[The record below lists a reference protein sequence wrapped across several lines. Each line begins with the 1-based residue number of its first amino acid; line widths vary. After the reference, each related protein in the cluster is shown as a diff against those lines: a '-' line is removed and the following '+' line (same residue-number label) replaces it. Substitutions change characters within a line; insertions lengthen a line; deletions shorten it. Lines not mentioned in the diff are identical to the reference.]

1 MVPQKEDKTKVA
13 IIGMSCVYPDAPGV
27 NELWENILQQ
37 RVSFRQFPAKRLN
50 EEYFNLKNDPE
61 DKIYSS
67 KGAFIKDYSFDRA
80 RFNISKSNYE
90 TADLTHWLTLE
101 TTDNALNDAGLKD
114 LLTVDLKK
122 EVGVII
128 GNTLTGEQ
136 TRSNLLRLR
145 WPYVANV
152 LKTTLKQEQLKDD
165 EINRILA
172 RSKKLYKSAF
182 ADFKEDSLAGGL
194 ANTIAGRICN
204 YYDFKGGGYTIDG
217 ACSSS
222 LLSVIKGCESIL
234 QKDLKIAI
242 VGGVDVS
249 LDPFELVGFSR
260 TEALAKSKMLV
271 YDEHSN
277 GFWPGEGCGILILA
291 DYEFAVQNN
300 LNILASIIGWGI
312 SSDGKGGITR
322 PEKDGQKLALK
333 RAAEK
338 AKISFSDLDYIEGH
352 GTGTKKGDETEL
364 TAVQEM
370 LSETDHKNNHK
381 TYIGSIKA
389 NIGHTKAAAGVAG
402 LIKAVCVARN
412 KVIPPASSNHTP
424 HAIFKQNEQLILPD
438 QQIILN
444 KKPSL
449 KVGVSS
455 MGFGGINT
463 HVIVE
468 GDNTSAVNPYDNN
481 RQINH
486 KFFDAELF
494 AFAESSIEKL
504 QEKLETVT
512 ARCNNLS
519 FAEFS
524 DLSCTLI
531 KLYSYKKYRA
541 SVVARN
547 VEELKEKLIFLK
559 KNIKENTPFKDIE
572 RGIYYSADQKKVR
585 TGLLFPGQGN
595 KFMDI
600 YSNLRVIYPSVFS
613 KIPGLIN
620 HTTSSISTATA
631 QPALVNTA
639 CLGMDILEEYGIYAQ
654 TAVGHSVGELACL
667 YFSKSLSYHQT
678 IELAAFRG
686 QLMEESKAVKGSML
700 LVNPVE
706 DEAYC
711 LKKISAA
718 ELSIACINS
727 SEQWVISGKSEQIE
741 SLHADLKIKGFACLK
756 LNVENAFHSELMKD
770 VESAFDTYLKTV
782 PFQEKDRY
790 YYSTVT
796 AEKVK
801 ENESVK
807 ELLLTQLT
815 SPVLFKDTVEK
826 ANKEVDLWIEAGAA
840 DSLKKL
846 LASNNIE
853 NAISLGLQG
862 DSIWDLSNVL
872 AYLISFDNTFK
883 IEHHISRRVFKM
895 VDLDVE
901 NTYII
906 NPCENIDSFGEEKE
920 NVSEEIEEI
929 QEEETINVVSELVSN
944 QNLHRLFKEELA
956 KALELEADRIKDD
969 SRLLD
974 DYHLNSLYVVQF
986 ITSFAKKNDLKVSN
1000 TLLEYSNA
1008 SVQDI
1013 VKMFL
1018 QYNFDDQF
1026 EGKDAGMELKSTWI
1040 KTFVKKWCREGAI
1053 TAERKFMSAM
1063 EEGKCFTYNTY
1074 DDLLIVRYT
1083 ARQYSHWLND
1093 LLELKKILDH
1103 HLLSKKLVFVYDK
1116 DYFSSFLKSLLKENL
1131 LGKLLLIYENDAAF
1145 AEDDFYV
1152 QLLNGDPLQEV
1163 KIEKENIYIPEFEY
1177 DYSLE
1182 ETDVNAV
1189 VKGTILVSGGGK
1201 GIAFE
1206 AIRRMSYRHDIDFLI
1221 IGRADRDKDPA
1232 LKYNLELLEKT
1243 KISYNYL
1250 SIDLTKEED
1259 ILKLKEYIGSNKVD
1273 ITGFIH
1279 SAGYNNPQKFEL
1291 ITKDSLEATF
1301 NPKVAGFNNVF
1312 GIIPKESLR
1321 FVFTFG
1327 SVIGNVGMEGNAEYA
1342 FANQCLRNTV
1352 EELKVQNDH
1361 IRFLNFEWSVWD
1373 EVGMGHDLGLL
1384 ELLKL
1389 NGVIPINIDTGS
1401 EILLNALVAKNVE
1414 TSLFVSGKFPELR
1427 RKSNDVVAHQ
1437 YRFVEDIIENI
1448 RGVEFVSEV
1457 NISPV
1462 TDRYLLDHVVDNNI
1476 LFPGVMGVEAGL
1488 QSFDV
1493 FTNRQCKLSHLRL
1506 RNIEFQ
1512 NPIIL
1517 QDATQEIKLRIVIE
1531 RQWASIYSVS
1541 ILSGVNNFSVKH
1553 FTYEIEVLPENN
1565 IPFFE
1570 EMPDLKPMGL
1580 QHVYDHLL
1588 FHGSSFQVVEQFEFL
1603 RYDKMV
1609 ASVKPNVTND
1619 VFNQYMGNGLMG
1631 VNPYIMDALLHSI
1644 QICVP
1649 HQRLLPVSIDSV
1661 NYHLDEI
1668 SGEQLLRIKAIEH
1681 YNDGVVYNY
1690 TIQLIDADNRCL
1702 VNLEG
1707 VSFKRVESIKD
1718 VSYTPEQTA
1727 IIVNRFLAENKSLKN
1742 AEYNLVFEPLDFLT
1756 YKRIDGKPFLDE
1768 QEFVS
1773 KSDSGT
1779 VQSAIIASERVGLDI
1794 EMVKPSNESRWK
1806 NVLRTPQYEL
1816 AEYLSKEL
1824 KEDINVSATRIWTAI
1839 ECVRKIGH
1847 LESGDVFLTKTHSS
1861 GFLELQVNG
1870 HEIYNTCISIIGDDA
1885 ISNIYSIS
1893 IIR

>member
-1 MVPQKEDKTKVA
+1 MLPQKEDKSKVA
-13 IIGMSCVYPDAPGV
+13 IIGMSCIYPDAPGV
-27 NELWENILQQ
+27 NELWENVLQQ

-67 KGAFIKDYSFDRA
+67 KGAFIKNYSFDRA

-114 LLTVDLKK
+114 LLTGDLKK

-152 LKTTLKQEQLKDD
+152 LKTTLKQEQLQDD

-172 RSKKLYKSAF
+172 RSKKLYKSSF

-234 QKDLKIAI
+234 QKDLKLAI

-260 TEALAKSKMLV
+260 TEALAKSGMLV

-291 DYEFAVQNN
+291 DYEFAVQNK

-333 RAAEK
+333 RAAIK
-338 AKISFSDLDYIEGH
+338 AQISFSDLDYIEGH

-370 LSETDHKNNHK
+370 LAEAGVNKDHK

-412 KVIPPASSNHTP
+412 KVIPPASGNNTP
-424 HAIFKQNEQLILPD
+424 HAIFKQNDQLVLPG

-444 KKPSL
+444 KKPAL

-463 HVIVE
+463 HVIIE
-468 GDNTSAVNPYDNN
+468 GNN
-481 RQINH
+481 DSETKSFDHNRKVNH

-494 AFAESSIEKL
+494 VFSESSVGKL
-504 QEKLETVT
+504 LEKLETVIS
-512 ARCNNLS
+512 RCNNYS

-541 SVVARN
+541 AVVARN
-547 VEELKEKLIFLK
+547 SEELKQKLVFLT
-559 KNIKENTPFKDIE
+559 KNLKENRSLKDIE
-572 RGIYYSADQKKVR
+572 KGIYYSADQKKLRAGV
-585 TGLLFPGQGN
+585 LFPGQGN

-600 YSNLRVIYPSVFS
+600 YSNLRAIFPSVFG
-613 KIPGLIN
+613 KIPDLID

-639 CLGMDILEEYGIYAQ
+639 CLGIDILQEYGIYPV

-667 YFSKSLSYHQT
+667 YFSKALSYEQT
-678 IELAAFRG
+678 IELTAFRG
-686 QLMEESKAVKGSML
+686 QLMEKSKAVKGSML
-700 LVNPVE
+700 LVNPQE
-706 DEAYC
+706 NETYC
-711 LKKISAA
+711 REKVSGSGLN
-718 ELSIACINS
+718 IACINS
-727 SEQWVISGKSEQIE
+727 PDQWVVSGRAEQIE
-741 SLHADLKIKGFACLK
+741 LLHVDLKAKGFPCLK
-756 LNVENAFHSELMKD
+756 LNVENAFHSNLMKD
-770 VESAFDTYLKTV
+770 VEPAFYSYLQTV
-782 PFQEKDRY
+782 PFQEMDRS

-796 AEKVK
+796 AGKVK
-801 ENESVK
+801 ETADVVPI
-807 ELLLTQLT
+807 LLAQLT
-815 SPVLFKDTVEK
+815 SPVLFKSTVEN
-826 ANKEVDLWIEAGAA
+826 ANKDVDLWIEAGVA

-853 NAISLGLQG
+853 NALSLGLQG
-862 DSIWDLSNVL
+862 DSVWHLNNVL
-872 AYLISFDNTFK
+872 AYFSCFDVTFK
-883 IEHHISRRVFKM
+883 IEHHISRRTYKM
-895 VDLDVE
+895 IDLDTD

-906 NPCENIDSFGEEKE
+906 NPCENIDSYVEEKE
-920 NVSEEIEEI
+920 DTPELIEHIYEED
-929 QEEETINVVSELVSN
+929 VVGTENELVSL
-944 QNLHRLFKEELA
+944 QNLQYLFKEELA
-956 KALELEADRIKDD
+956 KALELETNKITDD
-969 SRLLD
+969 AKLLD
-974 DYHLNSLYVVQF
+974 DFHLNSLYVVQF
-986 ITSFAKKNDLKVSN
+986 ITSFAKKNALKVSN

-1018 QYNFDDQF
+1018 RYNFDDKF
-1026 EGKDAGMELKSTWI
+1026 ESRETSTDYKSTWI
-1040 KTFVKKWCREGAI
+1040 KTFVKKWHLQDTL
-1053 TAERKFMSAM
+1053 TAEKKLISAAEARKPFAY
-1063 EEGKCFTYNTY
+1063 TTHAH
-1074 DDLLIVRYT
+1074 LLLVRYT
-1083 ARQYSHWLND
+1083 AKQSDHRLND
-1093 LLELKKILDH
+1093 LLELKAIIQKKH
-1103 HLLSKKLVFVYDK
+1103 LSKKLIFVYDK

-1131 LGKLLLIYENDAAF
+1131 LEKLLLVEESESVF
-1145 AEDDFYV
+1145 ATDDFYI
-1152 QLLNGDPLQEV
+1152 QLINEASLQEL
-1163 KIEKENIYIPEFEY
+1163 KIENGNIYRPVFEY

-1182 ETDVNAV
+1182 ETDVNTV
-1189 VKGTILVSGGGK
+1189 LKGTILVSGGGK

-1206 AIRRMSYRHDIDFLI
+1206 AIRRMSYRHDVDFLI
-1221 IGRADRDKDPA
+1221 IGRSDPGKDPA
-1232 LKYNLELLEKT
+1232 LKFNLELLGKT
-1243 KISYNYL
+1243 NISYKYL
-1250 SIDLTKEED
+1250 RGDITRGED
-1259 ILKLKEYIGSNKVD
+1259 IFKLKEFIHSNNMV

-1279 SAGYNNPQKFEL
+1279 SAGFNSPQKFEL
-1291 ITKDSLEATF
+1291 ITENSLAATF
-1301 NPKVAGFNNVF
+1301 NPKVTGFKNVF
-1312 GIIPKESLR
+1312 ESIPKESLR

-1342 FANQCLRNTV
+1342 FANQCLRNAV
-1352 EELKVQNDH
+1352 DEFKDQYSH
-1361 IRFLNFEWSVWD
+1361 IHFLNIEWSVWD

-1389 NGVIPINIDTGS
+1389 NGVMPISIDTGS
-1401 EILLNALVAKNVE
+1401 EILLNALSAKHTA
-1414 TSLFVSGKFPELR
+1414 TSLFVSGKFPELKR
-1427 RKSNDVVAHQ
+1427 EKTDIVTNQ
-1437 YRFVEDIIENI
+1437 YRFVDDIVEHIS
-1448 RGVEFVSEV
+1448 GVEFVSEV

-1462 TDRYLLDHVVDNNI
+1462 TDPYLLDHVVDNHI
-1476 LFPGVMGVEAGL
+1476 LFPGVMGIEAGL
-1488 QSFDV
+1488 QNFDV
-1493 FTNRQCKLSHLRL
+1493 FTNRQYNLSQIRL
-1506 RNIEFQ
+1506 HNIEFH

-1517 QDATQEIKLRIVIE
+1517 QDATQEIRLRIVIE
-1531 RQWASIYSVS
+1531 RQSASGYNIS

-1553 FTYEIEVLPENN
+1553 FYYEIELLPESN
-1565 IPFFE
+1565 ISFLE
-1570 EMPDLKPMGL
+1570 EMPVLKSLGL

-1588 FHGSSFQVVEQFEFL
+1588 FHGPVFQVVEQFEFL
-1603 RYDKMV
+1603 QYDKMV
-1609 ASVKPNVTND
+1609 ASLQANITND
-1619 VFNQYMGNGLMG
+1619 VFNRYIGSGMMGI
-1631 VNPYIMDALLHSI
+1631 NPYVMDGLLHSI

-1661 NYHLDEI
+1661 DYYLDNI
-1668 SGEQLLRIKAIEH
+1668 PAGQQIRIKAIEN
-1681 YNDGVVYNY
+1681 YNDGIIYNY
-1690 TIQLIDADNRCL
+1690 TIQLIGAANQCL
-1702 VNLEG
+1702 VNMES
-1707 VSFKRVESIKD
+1707 VSFKRVESISG
-1718 VSYTPEQTA
+1718 VPYTPEQA
-1727 IIVNRFLAENKSLKN
+1727 SIIINRFLAENRSLKTSG
-1742 AEYNLVFEPLDFLT
+1742 YNLVFEPLDFLP
-1756 YKRIDGKPFLDE
+1756 YKRIDGKPFLNE
-1768 QEFVS
+1768 QEFIS
-1773 KSDSGT
+1773 KSGSGT
-1779 VQSAIIASERVGLDI
+1779 VQSAIIASEKVGLDI
-1794 EMVKPSNESRWK
+1794 EVVIALNENKWK
-1806 NVLRTPQYEL
+1806 DVLHASHYEL

-1824 KEDINVSATRIWTAI
+1824 EEEMNTSATRIWTAI
-1839 ECVRKIGH
+1839 ECVRKMGH
-1847 LESGDVFLTKTHSS
+1847 FESGDIFLVKKHPC
-1861 GFLELQVNG
+1861 GFLELQVNSYVV
-1870 HEIYNTCISIIGDDA
+1870 YNTCLSIINNDG
-1885 ISNIYSIS
+1885 ITMFYSIS